1 MLDQLSLF
9 PTRVHDGVTLAYVP
23 NHQERGDDLPRLRES
38 AETMEALVLAW
49 FESECV
55 GVRPYRQFRG
65 MTPTDCAKALSLDLT
80 TVRPRICQLA
90 KRTEGPR
97 LERCKWIK
105 RRPTA
110 AGGSEGYFRYA
121 EGEIK

>member
-9 PTRVHDGVTLAYVP
+9 PTRAHDGVALAYVP

-38 AETMEALVLAW
+38 AETMEALVLEW
-49 FESECV
+49 FKATKTRDFPHSF
-55 GVRPYRQFRG
+55 GNPR
-65 MTPTDCAKALSLDLT
+65 TPSDCASGMGMDLT
-80 TVRPRICQLA
+80 TVRPRITQLS

-97 LERCKWIK
+97 LERCSWIK

-110 AGGSEGYFRYA
+110 AGGSEGFYRYT
-121 EGEIK
+121 EGASR